1 MEIHVLNFKL
11 QKKRQ
16 RIDAFTRFM
25 MMTVSMTTT
34 RCSDVCDGDEFLKC
48 NGTDIELACIFKELV
63 CNGVNS
69 CGDMEDERTC
79 RK

>member
-1 MEIHVLNFKL
+1 
-11 QKKRQ
+11 
-16 RIDAFTRFM
+16 M
-25 MMTVSMTTT
+25 MMTVSMATT

-48 NGTDIELACIFKELV
+48 NGTDIELACIFKEFV